1 MNDKNIFTYN
11 FTNKLFGAEVEL
23 LPSVTELFEM
33 ELAFLEYQ
41 SLQSEE
47 LIRKSAYIKSVNSKT
62 TLHFQSNT
70 FKPSFEI
77 LTRSSKTKNYF
88 ENGLFSTGY
97 ATHSLF
103 PYRGKFHPQLIKS
116 LLNIIGI
123 KNGELVLD
131 PMCGSGTTNIEA
143 ALIGIN
149 SVAVDISPFCRLMTK
164 TKFES
169 LKAKN
174 GELQQ
179 LIKNEDK
186 LFNFFAANKKYDS
199 KKNNQLFES
208 EPNYYLTLLAF
219 LDSMGYFNRT
229 KSSSHKELF
238 NRVLER
244 YIYTVLNYLENPFYD
259 KENLGNVIISKEST
273 AMDIKYEDNSFD
285 GIITSPP
292 YSFAIDYASNDKEQL
307 EYLGLDVEKLKEKM
321 IGLRGKNK
329 TERLDNYFEDMRTV
343 CVEIARVLKPN
354 KYAVIIIG
362 SNTNQTGG
370 IRLEDKIIKFCE
382 GANLK
387 LVKSIVKPIKGMR
400 NTMKEEYVLFFN
412 KMV

>member
-1 MNDKNIFTYN
+1 MNEKNIFTYN
-11 FTNKLFGAEVEL
+11 LTNKLFDNDIEL
-23 LPSVTELFEM
+23 LPSVTELFEL
-33 ELAFLEYQ
+33 ELAFLEYK
-41 SLQSEE
+41 SLQTKD
-47 LIRKSAYIKSVNSKT
+47 LVNRAAYIKSVKGNSTIHFKT
-62 TLHFQSNT
+62 NT

-77 LTRSSKTKNYF
+77 LSRSSKTKSYF
-88 ENGLFSTGY
+88 ENGAFSTGY

-123 KNGELVLD
+123 KKGDLVLD

-143 ALIGIN
+143 ALLGIN
-149 SVAVDISPFCRLMTK
+149 SIAVDISPFCRLMTK
-164 TKFES
+164 TKYES
-169 LKAKN
+169 LKAEKE
-174 GELQQ
+174 ELEH
-179 LIKNEDK
+179 LLNKKDK
-186 LFNFFAANKKYDS
+186 LFTFFSSKKKYDS
-199 KKNNQLFES
+199 KKNIQLFES
-208 EPNYYLTLLAF
+208 ETNYYLTLLAF

-229 KSSSHKELF
+229 KSSTHKELF

-259 KENLGNVIISKEST
+259 KDNLGNVVVSKESS
-273 AMDIKYEDNSFD
+273 AMDIKFEEDTFD

-292 YSFAIDYASNDKEQL
+292 YSFAIDYASNDKDQL
-307 EYLGLDVEKLKEKM
+307 EYLGLDVEKLKGKM

-329 TERLDNYFEDMRTV
+329 TERLENYFEDMRTV
-343 CVEIARVLKPN
+343 CVEIARVLKPD

-387 LVKSIVKPIKGMR
+387 LAKSIVKPIKGLR
-400 NTMKEEYVLFFN
+400 NTMKDEYVLFFK
-412 KMV
+412 KMI

>member
-1 MNDKNIFTYN
+1 MNDKNIFKYN
-11 FTNKLFGAEVEL
+11 FANKLFGEEVEL
-23 LPSVTELFEM
+23 LPSVTELFEL

-47 LIRKSAYIKSVNSKT
+47 LIRKSAYIKSINSKS
-62 TLHFQSNT
+62 TLHFQANT

-77 LTRSSKTKNYF
+77 LSRSSKTKNYF

-116 LLNIIGI
+116 ILNIIGI

-169 LKAKN
+169 LRAKN
-174 GELQQ
+174 EELQQ
-179 LIKNEDK
+179 LLKKKDK

-208 EPNYYLTLLAF
+208 EANYYLTLLAF

-229 KSSSHKELF
+229 KSSTHKELF
-238 NRVLER
+238 NRVFER

-273 AMDIKYEDNSFD
+273 AMNIKYEDNSFD

-292 YSFAIDYASNDKEQL
+292 YSFAIDYASNDKDQL

-343 CVEIARVLKPN
+343 CVEISRVLKPN
-354 KYAVIIIG
+354 KYAVLIIG

-370 IRLEDKIIKFCE
+370 IRLEDKIINFCE
-382 GANLK
+382 GAKLR

-400 NTMKEEYVLFFN
+400 NTMKDEYVLFFN

>member
-1 MNDKNIFTYN
+1 MNEKNIFTYN
-11 FTNKLFGAEVEL
+11 FTNKLFGENVEL
-23 LPSVTELFEM
+23 LPSVTELFEL
-33 ELAFLEYQ
+33 ELAFLEYH
-41 SLQSEE
+41 SLQTDE
-47 LIRKSAYIKSVNSKT
+47 LISKSAYIKSINSKT
-62 TLHFQSNT
+62 TLHFQANT

-77 LTRSSKTKNYF
+77 LSRSSKTKSYF
-88 ENGLFSTGY
+88 ENGTFSTGY

-123 KNGELVLD
+123 RKGELVLD

-143 ALIGIN
+143 ALLGIN

-169 LKAKN
+169 LKAKSE
-174 GELQQ
+174 ELQQ
-179 LIKNEDK
+179 LLKKEDK
-186 LFNFFAANKKYDS
+186 LFNFFAAKKKYDS
-199 KKNNQLFES
+199 KTNIQLFES

-259 KENLGNVIISKEST
+259 RDDLGDVIISKEST
-273 AMDIKYEDNSFD
+273 ALALNYEDNFFD

-292 YSFAIDYASNDKEQL
+292 YSFAIDYASNDKDQL
-307 EYLGLDVEKLKEKM
+307 EYLGLDVENLKEKM

-329 TERLDNYFEDMRTV
+329 TVRLDNYFEDMKKV

-370 IRLEDKIIKFCE
+370 IRLEDKIVYFCE
-382 GANLK
+382 SAKLK

-400 NTMKEEYVLFFN
+400 NTMKDEYVLFLK
-412 KMV
+412 KMA

>member
-1 MNDKNIFTYN
+1 MNEKNIFTYN
-11 FTNKLFGAEVEL
+11 FTNKLFGENVEL
-23 LPSVTELFEM
+23 LPSVTELFEL
-33 ELAFLEYQ
+33 ELAFLEYH
-41 SLQSEE
+41 SLRSDE
-47 LIRKSAYIKSVNSKT
+47 LIRKSAYIKSINSKS
-62 TLHFQSNT
+62 TLHFKANT

-77 LTRSSKTKNYF
+77 LSRSSKTKNYF

-116 LLNIIGI
+116 LLNIIGV
-123 KNGELVLD
+123 KNGELILD

-143 ALIGIN
+143 ALLGIN

-164 TKFES
+164 TKFKS
-169 LKAKN
+169 LKAKSE
-174 GELQQ
+174 ELKQ
-179 LIKNEDK
+179 LLKKEDK
-186 LFNFFAANKKYDS
+186 LFNFFAAKKKYDS
-199 KKNNQLFES
+199 KTNIQLFES

-259 KENLGNVIISKEST
+259 RDNLGDVIISKEST
-273 AMDIKYEDNSFD
+273 AMALNYEDNFFD

-292 YSFAIDYASNDKEQL
+292 YSFAIDYASNDKVQL

-329 TERLDNYFEDMRTV
+329 IVRLDNYFEDMRKV

-370 IRLEDKIIKFCE
+370 IRLEDKIINYCE
-382 GANLK
+382 GAKLK

>member
-1 MNDKNIFTYN
+1 MRRKNIFTYN
-11 FTNKLFGAEVEL
+11 FTNMLFGEGIEL
-23 LPSVTELFEM
+23 LPSVTELFEL
-33 ELAFLEYQ
+33 ELAFLEYN
-41 SLQSEE
+41 SLQSDD
-47 LIRKSAYIKSVNSKT
+47 LISKSAYFKSINLRP
-62 TLHFQSNT
+62 TLHFQANT

-77 LTRSSKTKNYF
+77 LSRSSKTKNYF
-88 ENGLFSTGY
+88 DNGLFSTGY

-116 LLNIIGI
+116 ILNIIGI
-123 KNGELVLD
+123 KKGELILD

-143 ALIGIN
+143 ALLGID

-174 GELQQ
+174 EELQK
-179 LIKNEDK
+179 LLKKEDK
-186 LFNFFAANKKYDS
+186 LFNFFATKKKYDS
-199 KKNNQLFES
+199 KINKQLFES
-208 EPNYYLTLLAF
+208 ESNYYLTLLAF
-219 LDSMGYFNRT
+219 LDSVGYYNRT
-229 KSSSHKELF
+229 KSSTHKELF

-259 KENLGNVIISKEST
+259 KENLGNVIVSKEST
-273 AMDIKYEDNSFD
+273 AMDIKYENNSID

-292 YSFAIDYASNDKEQL
+292 YSFAIDYAGNDKDQL

-329 TERLDNYFEDMRTV
+329 TKRLENYFEDMRAV
-343 CVEIARVLKPN
+343 CVELSRVLKPS

-370 IRLEDKIIKFCE
+370 IRLEDKIINFCE
-382 GANLK
+382 GAGLK

-400 NTMKEEYVLFFN
+400 NTMKDEYVLFFK

>member
-11 FTNKLFGAEVEL
+11 FTNKLFGDKVEL
-23 LPSVTELFEM
+23 LPSVTELFEL
-33 ELAFLEYQ
+33 ELAFLEYH
-41 SLQSEE
+41 SLESDE
-47 LIRKSAYIKSVNSKT
+47 LIKKAAYIKSINSKT
-62 TLHFQSNT
+62 TLHFQANT
-70 FKPSFEI
+70 LKPSFEI
-77 LTRSSKTKNYF
+77 LSRSSKTKSYF
-88 ENGLFSTGY
+88 ENGAFSTGY

-123 KNGELVLD
+123 KKGEIVLD

-143 ALIGIN
+143 ALLGIN

-164 TKFES
+164 TKYES
-169 LKAKN
+169 LKAKKE
-174 GELQQ
+174 ELQR
-179 LIKNEDK
+179 LLKKEDK
-186 LFNFFAANKKYDS
+186 LFIFFSSKKKYDS
-199 KKNNQLFES
+199 KKNIQLFES

-259 KENLGNVIISKEST
+259 KDNLGNVVVSKEST
-273 AMDIKYEDNSFD
+273 SMDIKYEENTFD

-292 YSFAIDYASNDKEQL
+292 YSFAIDYASNDEDQL
-307 EYLGLDVEKLKEKM
+307 KYLGLDVEMLKEKM
-321 IGLRGKNK
+321 IGLRGENK
-329 TERLDNYFEDMRTV
+329 TERLENYFEDMKTV
-343 CVEIARVLKPN
+343 CLEISRVLKLN

-370 IRLEDKIIKFCE
+370 IRLEDKIISFCE

-387 LVKSIVKPIKGMR
+387 LIKSIIKPIKGLR
-400 NTMKEEYVLFFN
+400 NTMKEEYVLFF
-412 KMV
+412 KKIV

>member
-273 AMDIKYEDNSFD
+273 AMELKYEDNSFD

-400 NTMKEEYVLFFN
+400 NTMNEEYVLFFN

>member
-11 FTNKLFGAEVEL
+11 FTNKLFGDEVEL
-23 LPSVTELFEM
+23 LPSVTELFEL

-41 SLQSEE
+41 SLQSDE

-70 FKPSFEI
+70 FKPTFEI
-77 LTRSSKTKNYF
+77 LSRSSKTKNYF

-116 LLNIIGI
+116 LLNIIGV

-143 ALIGIN
+143 ALLGIN

-174 GELQQ
+174 EELKQ
-179 LIKNEDK
+179 LLKNEDK

-199 KKNNQLFES
+199 KKNIQLFES

-229 KSSSHKELF
+229 KSLSHKELF

-259 KENLGNVIISKEST
+259 RENLGDVIISKEST
-273 AMDIKYEDNSFD
+273 AMTLNYEDNYFD

-292 YSFAIDYASNDKEQL
+292 YSFAIDYASNDKDQL

-329 TERLDNYFEDMRTV
+329 TERLNNYFDDMRTI

-370 IRLEDKIIKFCE
+370 IRLENKIINFCE
-382 GANLK
+382 EANLK
-387 LVKSIVKPIKGMR
+387 LVKSIVKPIKGLR
-400 NTMKEEYVLFFN
+400 NTMKDEYVLFFN

>member
-259 KENLGNVIISKEST
+259 KENLG
-273 AMDIKYEDNSFD
+273 M
-285 GIITSPP
+285 
-292 YSFAIDYASNDKEQL
+292 
-307 EYLGLDVEKLKEKM
+307 
-321 IGLRGKNK
+321 
-329 TERLDNYFEDMRTV
+329 
-343 CVEIARVLKPN
+343 
-354 KYAVIIIG
+354 
-362 SNTNQTGG
+362 
-370 IRLEDKIIKFCE
+370 
-382 GANLK
+382 
-387 LVKSIVKPIKGMR
+387 
-400 NTMKEEYVLFFN
+400 
-412 KMV
+412 

>member
-1 MNDKNIFTYN
+1 MNEENIFTYN
-11 FTNKLFGAEVEL
+11 FTDKLFDNDIEL
-23 LPSVTELFEM
+23 LPSVTELFEL
-33 ELAFLEYQ
+33 ELAFLEYN
-41 SLQSEE
+41 SLQTKD
-47 LIRKSAYIKSVNSKT
+47 LINRAAYIKSIKGNSTIHFKT
-62 TLHFQSNT
+62 NT

-77 LTRSSKTKNYF
+77 LSRSSKTKSYF
-88 ENGLFSTGY
+88 ENGSFSTGY

-116 LLNIIGI
+116 LLNIIGV
-123 KNGELVLD
+123 KKGELVLD

-143 ALIGIN
+143 ALLGIN
-149 SVAVDISPFCRLMTK
+149 SIAVDISPFCRLMTK

-169 LKAKN
+169 LKARN
-174 GELQQ
+174 EDLQR
-179 LIKNEDK
+179 LLKKEDK
-186 LFNFFAANKKYDS
+186 LFTFFSAKKKYDS
-199 KKNNQLFES
+199 KKNIHLFES

-259 KENLGNVIISKEST
+259 KENLGNVIISKDST
-273 AMDIKYEDNSFD
+273 AMDTKLEENTFD

-292 YSFAIDYASNDKEQL
+292 YSFAIDYASNDKDQL

-329 TERLDNYFEDMRTV
+329 TERLENYFEDMRTV
-343 CVEIARVLKPN
+343 CVEIARVLKPD

-362 SNTNQTGG
+362 SNTNQTDG
-370 IRLEDKIIKFCE
+370 IRLEDKIINFCE

-387 LVKSIVKPIKGMR
+387 LVKSIVKPIKGLR
-400 NTMKEEYVLFFN
+400 NTMKDEYVLFFK